1 MRTTFQG
8 QSFWTPAWR
17 AKLHTF
23 HLMQNSDVFDS
34 WVRDIKAFLV
44 VSPDVHKDLH
54 SFEHLLEGPYLNN
67 FYNMLL
73 TQSCQNHGTGTSTSM
88 CKSDFLDS
96 WLEGYAAP
104 FMFMHFP
111 SRHLRHLPLTSWKPQ
126 KGRQGAA
133 SCTKRCKICTK
144 IHHPRFLAQTCLEK
158 CAKLFFG
165 NLRSAFKG
173 GHQYPLIGGP
183 YSVKSV
189 QCNSLQCKLNFYAD

>member
-96 WLEGYAAP
+96 WLEGYAVT
-104 FMFMHFP
+104 FMFI
-111 SRHLRHLPLTSWKPQ
+111 STSTSTSSS
-126 KGRQGAA
+126 A
-133 SCTKRCKICTK
+133 
-144 IHHPRFLAQTCLEK
+144 LA
-158 CAKLFFG
+158 
-165 NLRSAFKG
+165 
-173 GHQYPLIGGP
+173 I
-183 YSVKSV
+183 
-189 QCNSLQCKLNFYAD
+189 